1 MAAVTAPVRV
11 CLSHASIAESPATR
25 EPFETTL
32 LELVR
37 AVDSVADNEDEVV
50 TTVLYMIRSGS
61 VRLRGNF
68 RGSLLEDA

>member
-1 MAAVTAPVRV
+1 MAAVSVPVQV
-11 CLSHASIAESPATR
+11 CLPQAAIVEAPAIR

-50 TTVLYMIRSGS
+50 ATVLHMIRSGS